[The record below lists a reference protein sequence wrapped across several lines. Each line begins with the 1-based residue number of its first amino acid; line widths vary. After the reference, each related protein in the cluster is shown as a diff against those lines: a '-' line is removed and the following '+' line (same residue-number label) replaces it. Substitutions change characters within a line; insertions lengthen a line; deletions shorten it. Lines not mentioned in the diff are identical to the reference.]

1 MSAPAAS
8 PVPKR
13 PEIRFA
19 LAVGLFSALVAGAAL
34 LSGALASCQ
43 AASAQARPA
52 GPGSAPAPIR
62 ERPYY
67 PLFAGYEKGL
77 YRLDADGAET
87 PLWIEGEVRK
97 IIPMGSGA
105 WLLTAK
111 GPVLT
116 PDFTTFELRAAGL
129 PAKVIKEWDGTSKV
143 LLREPADLKDL
154 ELDPSNPE
162 RLVTCTKDELWLS
175 PDAGRSWNRIQSP
188 STTSG
193 LKAVALVPGPVPTVY
208 ASHAIEGLFVLELL
222 EDGRIPPK
230 PAWKKARGEFAL
242 APGTGNHDEISDIAV
257 RMTEAG
263 PEVWASNSFLPN
275 LYRLDPATGT
285 FALARSDDRDFA
297 EFDSLW
303 PGPDGLRYLTRG
315 QALRWNPRSGLD
327 EAEPLLQSALRDA
340 ARERLGAL
348 DCVLAR
354 GPDGEPVAFSELWL
368 LAGRPLSAFREAA
381 DARHGLYLRTGYVA
395 KASDRERIYGFMEAR
410 GLDSLVIDLK
420 DDEGKL
426 RFRPRDPK
434 VAARARVS
442 APIDVEAITAET
454 RARGIWLVARIV
466 VFKDK
471 ALHEASGGALAVWDA
486 KAGAPWRGYELV
498 PGADGAPAT
507 RKYYG
512 EHWVDPYSELVWE
525 YNVGIANEL
534 IDLGFDEVQFDYIRF
549 PTDGANLGDAAYRFR
564 DPGMDRDSA
573 IASFLRYSREYVHGP
588 VSIDIYGA
596 NGWYRSGARTGQDL
610 ELLARYVDVVCPMYY
625 PSHFAQD
632 FLASGNAEL
641 RPWRIYYLG
650 TLRARAIARDRVVI
664 RPYAQSFFLD
674 VSYDR
679 EWYGKRYVELET
691 LGVRDGA
698 NAGLTYWNNVA
709 RYDEVPDLLLGA
721 DRRLAL
727 EGPGD
732 ELD

>member
-1 MSAPAAS
+1 MRARSAS
-8 PVPKR
+8 PAPGR

-34 LSGALASCQ
+34 LSGSLASCQ
-43 AASAQARPA
+43 AASAQTPPA
-52 GPGSAPAPIR
+52 GAGASPAAVR
-62 ERPYY
+62 ARPYY
-67 PLFAGYEKGL
+67 PLYAGYEKGL
-77 YRLDADGAET
+77 YRIDADGSET

-97 IIPMGSGA
+97 IIPSGTGA
-105 WLLTAK
+105 WLLTDR
-111 GPVLT
+111 GPVRT
-116 PDFTTFELRAAGL
+116 RDFASFELRAGGL
-129 PAKVIKEWDGTSKV
+129 PSKVIKEWDGAAKA

-162 RLVTCTKDELWLS
+162 RLVACTKDELWLS
-175 PDAGRSWNRIQSP
+175 FDSGGSWNRLASP
-188 STTSG
+188 SATSG
-193 LKAVALVPGPVPTVY
+193 LKAVALVPGTVPTVY
-208 ASHAIEGLFVLELL
+208 ASHAIEGLFVLELQP
-222 EDGRIPPK
+222 DGRIPAK
-230 PAWKKARGEFAL
+230 PVWKKARGDFAL
-242 APGTGNHDEISDIAV
+242 APGTGNHDEVSDIAV
-257 RMTEAG
+257 RMTESG
-263 PEVWASNSFLPN
+263 PQVWAANSFLPR
-275 LYRLDPATGT
+275 LYRLDPATGA
-285 FALARSDDRDFA
+285 FALVRSDARDFG
-297 EFDSLW
+297 EIDSLSA
-303 PGPDGLRYLTRG
+303 GADGVRYLARG
-315 QALRWNPRSGLD
+315 QARRWDPRSGRD

-340 ARERLGAL
+340 VRDRLGAL
-348 DCVLAR
+348 DCVLTRDA
-354 GPDGEPVAFSELWL
+354 DGAPVALSELWL
-368 LAGRPLSAFREAA
+368 LVDRPRSAFREAA

-395 KASDRERIYGFMEAR
+395 AVADRARIYGFMEER

-426 RFRPRDPK
+426 RFKPRDPK
-434 VAARARVS
+434 IAARAKVS

-471 ALHEASGGALAVWDA
+471 ALQESAGGALAVWDA
-486 KAGAPWRGYELV
+486 KEKAPWRGYEIL

-525 YNVGIANEL
+525 YNVAIANEL
-534 IDLGFDEVQFDYIRF
+534 IDSGFDEVQFDYIRF
-549 PTDGANLGDAAYRFR
+549 PTDGVNLGDASYRHR
-564 DPGMDRDSA
+564 DPGMDRESA
-573 IASFLRYSREYVHGP
+573 IASFLRHARANVHGP
-588 VSIDIYGA
+588 ISIDIYGA

-610 ELLARYVDVVCPMYY
+610 ELLARYVDVVSPMFY

-632 FLASGNAEL
+632 FLAHEPAEL
-641 RPWRIYYLG
+641 RPWRIYNLG
-650 TLRARAIARDRVVI
+650 TLRARTIARDRVVI

-679 EWYGKRYVELET
+679 AWYGKRYVELQT

-709 RYDEVPDLLLGA
+709 RYDEVPKLLLGT

-727 EGPGD
+727 DDSGD
-732 ELD
+732 ALD